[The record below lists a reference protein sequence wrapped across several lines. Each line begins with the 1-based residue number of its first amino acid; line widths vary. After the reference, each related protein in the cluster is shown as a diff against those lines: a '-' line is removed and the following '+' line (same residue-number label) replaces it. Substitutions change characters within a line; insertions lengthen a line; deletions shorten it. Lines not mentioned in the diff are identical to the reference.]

1 MTTAFVTGGSGF
13 IGGRLIQRLVADGF
27 DVRALARSP
36 AAQRLVAALGATPV
50 PGDLGDVSALRA
62 GAGDSELAFHSAAL
76 TTRGGSRSDFWRVN
90 VDGTVHVLEALR
102 GSSVRRLVHVGTE
115 AALLDGRALVGVD
128 ETAPLRPDSR
138 APYAASKAVAEQAVL
153 TANGGSLETLVV
165 RPRFVWGAG
174 DATVLPELVHAVRS
188 RRFAWIGGGTHRTDV
203 THVDNAVH
211 GLVLAA
217 QRGRPGQA
225 YFVTDG
231 QPVIFRDFIT
241 ELMLTQGVTPPR
253 RSVPAGAARVLAG
266 AGETT
271 WRLARLPGAPPL
283 DYMSLWLSSLECT
296 IDISKARV
304 GLGYAP
310 VRSRVEGMDELRGD
324 RAG

>member
-1 MTTAFVTGGSGF
+1 
-13 IGGRLIQRLVADGF
+13 
-27 DVRALARSP
+27 
-36 AAQRLVAALGATPV
+36 
-50 PGDLGDVSALRA
+50 
-62 GAGDSELAFHSAAL
+62 
-76 TTRGGSRSDFWRVN
+76 
-90 VDGTVHVLEALR
+90 VDGTAHVLEALR

-115 AALLDGRALVGVD
+115 AALLDGQALVGVD

-138 APYAASKAVAEQAVL
+138 APYAASKAVAEQTVL

-231 QPVIFRDFIT
+231 QPVVFRDFIT
-241 ELMLTQGVTPPR
+241 ELLLTQGVTPPR
-253 RSVPAGAARVLAG
+253 RSVPAGAARVLTG